1 MCLTCIMDLFDKCLS
16 ESGPSLIA
24 RPTLC
29 LRQSQTAR
37 PMTCVCRAVPLID
50 SRSPKAQPGVRH
62 SGFLPVVDTILIVQ
76 NETAFAWQS
85 RPEGTM
91 NGPVKIVKSM
101 ICLSSSQRRHSVK
114 LFNWILIADNYN
126 NNDTLILWK
135 LLRPQNNAKSI
146 TRDHH
151 RKLPISLLFLN
162 KRLSQLMSRYSR
174 VLSTSREWMATNIIG
189 SFWPTKRFCSRF
201 AYNLLCAASWRCY
214 CYLEAKLSARFT
226 RFWFICKHLNA
237 QKVNC
242 C

>member
-1 MCLTCIMDLFDKCLS
+1 MYYGFVWQVPVRVGALTDRTTHIV
-16 ESGPSLIA
+16 
-24 RPTLC
+24 
-29 LRQSQTAR
+29 SQTVTNCTANDV
-37 PMTCVCRAVPLID
+37 CVPCRAVNWFTLTE
-50 SRSPKAQPGVRH
+50 SAARSP
-62 SGFLPVVDTILIVQ
+62 SYTGFLPVVDTILIVQ

-114 LFNWILIADNYN
+114 LFNWILIVDNYN

-151 RKLPISLLFLN
+151 RKLPISSLFLN

-201 AYNLLCAASWRCY
+201 GYNLLCAASWRCY